1 MMLSSPSFPSSLVGL
16 DPVGLLLSAAST
28 SGVPVPS
35 WLVAVASSFDGTSAL
50 WTSRVS
56 CDSLLLGWGLGPLGE
71 ETDTDAG
78 CVVSP
83 RLRLVS
89 VLVDEVLTMLL
100 RSEYSSSELA
110 DRRFGRRSTNVPERR
125 LVDVVGE

>member
-1 MMLSSPSFPSSLVGL
+1 MVMLSSSSFPSSL
-16 DPVGLLLSAAST
+16 DAVGLLSSVTHT

-35 WLVAVASSFDGTSAL
+35 WPVVVASSPFDGTSAL
-50 WTSRVS
+50 RTSRVS
-56 CDSLLLGWGLGPLGE
+56 CDSLLLGRGLGPQGE
-71 ETDTDAG
+71 EMAADAG
-78 CVVSP
+78 CVASP

-89 VLVDEVLTMLL
+89 VLVDEVLIVLL

-110 DRRFGRRSTNVPERR
+110 DRRLGRRSTNVPERR